1 MSRNTG
7 QSSGRRERRLNRY
20 WLTANMANKIN
31 SNRNN
36 TKRDIS

>member
-1 MSRNTG
+1 MSRNRG
-7 QSSGRRERRLNRY
+7 QSSGRKERRFNRY